1 MNKGRD
7 TGRARAKYRTG
18 DRPRRRGS
26 LIRMFFAVLLLDM
39 VVMSLGGLGPS
50 TERVTR
56 MWISAEIAEDG
67 SARITEVIDYDF
79 GYQDATLNGIHL
91 DIPVRYFGGVGRVS
105 ATEDGVPVP
114 HELRTDGLRT
124 RIAVGDPDRTVV
136 SLHRYRVQ
144 YTLKGFVQDGRLVWP
159 AIGAGWEVDRDDIE
173 IHVVAPYDLTD
184 ARCAQDTTDSGGRC
198 TAEKPEP
205 GHLVVTVDKL
215 GAGSGITL
223 YASGARSGPASG
235 ASAPRPPSGAADGDA
250 GIDPAS
256 TAVVAAGVA
265 LCSALLVARV
275 LRLVGRD
282 RLPAPL
288 APASAPPGDLNPTQA
303 GILLAGRAG
312 PWQRVAWLLNAA
324 IAGHVAIN
332 GGRQFTFVWRRVP
345 GDAPVDPATEAML
358 DKIFASRDEFVLR
371 LHGQRF
377 QSAWRI
383 LGDQLED
390 WRRTSGHWDPAGERR
405 SRTARRSGIVAAL
418 VGLAVTAFGSVL
430 TTWMNAAGWPT
441 VVTGAAVAG
450 TGIAL
455 WFRGWELQTRTAH
468 GTALLLQVE
477 SYRRFVA
484 ERKADGSRSRLDA
497 VWAVALGESAG
508 ARRVVAASRAA
519 SGAGAVGRLS
529 TRAWYPVTALGLIA
543 ALVVAETE
551 Q

>member
-1 MNKGRD
+1 M
-7 TGRARAKYRTG
+7 RAKYRTW
-18 DRPRRRGS
+18 DRSRRRGS
-26 LIRMFFAVLLLDM
+26 LIRMFLAVLLLAM
-39 VVMSLGGLGPS
+39 AVSLGGLGPS

-79 GYQDATLNGIHL
+79 GYHDSTLNGIYL
-91 DIPVRYFGGVGRVS
+91 DIPGRSLGGVGRVS

-159 AIGAGWEVDRDDIE
+159 AIGTGWEADRDNVE
-173 IHVVAPYDLTD
+173 IHVVAPYDLTG
-184 ARCAQDTTDSGGRC
+184 ARCAQDTTDSRGSC

-223 YASGARSGPASG
+223 YASGARSGPAG
-235 ASAPRPPSGAADGDA
+235 EAAAPRPPSGAADGDA
-250 GIDPAS
+250 IVNPVG
-256 TAVVAAGVA
+256 TGLLAAGVA
-265 LCSALLVARV
+265 LGSALVVARV

-282 RLPAPL
+282 RLPATLTRTPL
-288 APASAPPGDLNPTQA
+288 TPASSPPGNLNPAQA

-312 PWQRVAWLLNAA
+312 PWQRVAWLLSAA
-324 IAGHVAIN
+324 IAGHIAIQ
-332 GGRQFTFVWRRVP
+332 GGVRFTAVRRRIP
-345 GDAPVDPATEAML
+345 GDAPVDPATGAML
-358 DKIFASRDEFVLR
+358 DAIFAGREEFFLPLR
-371 LHGQRF
+371 AQRIKKP
-377 QSAWRI
+377 WRV
-383 LGDQLED
+383 LGDGLED
-390 WRRTSGHWDPAGERR
+390 WRRASGHWDPAGERR
-405 SRTARRSGIVAAL
+405 SRTARRIGIAAAL
-418 VGLAVTAFGSVL
+418 VGLAVTTFGSVL
-430 TTWMNAAGWPT
+430 NTWMNAAGWPT
-441 VVTGAAVAG
+441 VVAGAVVAG

-455 WFRGWELQTRTAH
+455 WLRGWELQTRTAR

-477 SYRRFVA
+477 SYRRSVA
-484 ERKADGSRSRLDA
+484 EREADDSPSRLDA
-497 VWAVALGESAG
+497 AWAVALGESAG

-519 SGAGAVGRLS
+519 SGAGAVGRLT
-529 TRAWYPVTALGLIA
+529 TRAWYPVAALGLIA
-543 ALVVAETE
+543 ALVVAESG

>member
-1 MNKGRD
+1 
-7 TGRARAKYRTG
+7 
-18 DRPRRRGS
+18 
-26 LIRMFFAVLLLDM
+26 MFLAVLLLDLI
-39 VVMSLGGLGPS
+39 VMSAGGADPS

-56 MWISAEIAEDG
+56 MWISADIAKDG

-79 GYQDATLNGIHL
+79 GYQDATPNGIHL
-91 DIPVRYFGGVGRVS
+91 DIPIRYFGGVGRVS
-105 ATEDGVPVP
+105 ATEDGAPVP

-124 RIAVGDPDRTVV
+124 RIAVGDLDRTVV
-136 SLHRYRVQ
+136 GRHRYRVQ
-144 YTLKGFVQDGRLVWP
+144 YTLTGFVQDGRLVWP

-184 ARCAQDTTDSGGRC
+184 ARCAQDTTDSRRSC
-198 TAEKPEP
+198 TPEKPEP

-223 YASGARSGPASG
+223 YASGARSGPASE

-250 GIDPAS
+250 GVDPAS
-256 TAVVAAGVA
+256 TALVAAGVA
-265 LCSALLVARV
+265 LCSALLVAWV
-275 LRLVGRD
+275 LRFVGRD

-288 APASAPPGDLNPTQA
+288 TPASAPPGDLNPIQA

-312 PWQRVAWLLNAA
+312 PWQRVAWLLDAA
-324 IAGHVAIN
+324 IAGHVAIH
-332 GGRQFTFVWRRVP
+332 GGRRFTFVWRRVP

-358 DKIFASRDEFVLR
+358 DNIFLGRDEFVLS
-371 LHGQRF
+371 LHSQIF

-390 WRRTSGHWDPAGERR
+390 WRRTSGHWDPTGERR
-405 SRTARRSGIVAAL
+405 ARTARRNGIVAAF
-418 VGLAVTAFGSVL
+418 VGLTVTTFGSVL
-430 TTWMNAAGWPT
+430 NTWAHVAGWPT
-441 VVTGAAVAG
+441 AVAGAVVAG

-455 WFRGWELQTRTAH
+455 WLRGWELQTRTAG

-484 ERKADGSRSRLDA
+484 EREADGRRSRLDA
-497 VWAVALGESAG
+497 VWAVALEESAG
-508 ARRVVAASRAA
+508 ARRVVAESRAA

-543 ALVVAETE
+543 ALVVAEPE